1 MTSLFFPFLC
11 NLFILVVLGLH
22 CCVLAF
28 FSCGKWGLLSNC
40 GVLAPYYGGFSCCGA
55 M

>member
-11 NLFILVVLGLH
+11 NLFILVVLGLP
-22 CCVLAF
+22 CCVGAF
-28 FSCGKWGLLSNC
+28 FSCGEWGLLSNC
-40 GVLAPYYGGFSCCGA
+40 GGLATCCGGFSCCGA